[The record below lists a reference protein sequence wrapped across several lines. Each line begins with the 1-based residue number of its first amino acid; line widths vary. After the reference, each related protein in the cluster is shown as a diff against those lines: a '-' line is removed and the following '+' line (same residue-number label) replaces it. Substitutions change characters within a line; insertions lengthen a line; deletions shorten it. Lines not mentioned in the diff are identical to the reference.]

1 MQVRR
6 PTTGEDLAP
15 AEVLLEPPDQLLRAD
30 GGDGVQEDTVGITGD
45 ADSTP
50 TTEEV
55 AVTDWSVYWKSKK
68 NHKNVFGANRYSIV
82 IVIL

>member
-6 PTTGEDLAP
+6 PTTGEDLVP
-15 AEVLLEPPDQLLRAD
+15 AEVPQEPPGQLWWAD
-30 GGDGVQEDTVGITGD
+30 GEDVVQEVMVGTTGD

-68 NHKNVFGANRYSIV
+68 NHNNVFGATRYSIV

>member
-1 MQVRR
+1 MQKTLSLLPSLMQVQR

-15 AEVLLEPPDQLLRAD
+15 TEVPLEPPGQLLRAD
-30 GGDGVQEDTVGITGD
+30 GVDGVQEVMVGTTGD

-55 AVTDWSVYWKSKK
+55 AVTD
-68 NHKNVFGANRYSIV
+68 
-82 IVIL
+82 